1 MHAQLWPN
9 HISLVVAMVQQ
20 PEARKYKHLYYH
32 KTSRTW
38 TTVRKGEYETVGH
51 TNQDTAAKL
60 AAKAWKVSRAS
71 LMLRVVEETVDTV
84 PSQGY
89 KHITWHCGRK
99 VWVVQGGNPSRYLG
113 CSADEQAALLIAC
126 AAMKCKPA
134 ALRLHAQRRA
144 CSTSTDT
151 CQRMALLIR
160 VYAGHGQKAPMA
172 PADIAHL
179 MRKAATGKQ
188 CIMQNVTGRGMMFPY
203 IISKFPTHRDA
214 IALASAS
221 TVGKCTEAQLY
232 QALLAAARKIAGKQI
247 PAELV
252 RNVGRKNMHHGSFI
266 MFASKGLK
274 MLRLVRQK
282 TTKPGREVL
291 QFGKYSKYVVL
302 PMSVVMKRKLS
313 GLMTFGT
320 ALAASKP
327 PRTLCDWRAEVDRLT
342 TVIQSPPAVPGC
354 TGAYRRS
361 WAIRCGLIY
370 RMRQSGIARLK
381 VAPGDTVRDFL
392 GNFPDQKSQVLAV
405 AGGKYKS
412 HRPMLDVFRD
422 CGHSR
427 RKNNNMQTD
436 KQTEKQTE
444 TNRER
449 ETELQKQMP
458 ACLRARLSCICVCLF
473 VSLRFSPLSISLPN
487 YCLL

>member
-1 MHAQLWPN
+1 MPADG
-9 HISLVVAMVQQ
+9 IDDAG
-20 PEARKYKHLYYH
+20 
-32 KTSRTW
+32 
-38 TTVRKGEYETVGH
+38 VRRSW
-51 TNQDTAAKL
+51 Q
-60 AAKAWKVSRAS
+60 KV
-71 LMLRVVEETVDTV
+71 
-84 PSQGY
+84 
-89 KHITWHCGRK
+89 
-99 VWVVQGGNPSRYLG
+99 
-113 CSADEQAALLIAC
+113 
-126 AAMKCKPA
+126 
-134 ALRLHAQRRA
+134 
-144 CSTSTDT
+144 
-151 CQRMALLIR
+151 
-160 VYAGHGQKAPMA
+160 PMS
-172 PADIAHL
+172 PADIMHL

-214 IALASAS
+214 IALVSAS
-221 TVGKCTEAQLY
+221 TVGKSTEAQLY

-302 PMSVVMKRKLS
+302 PMGVVMKRKLS

-381 VAPGDTVRDFL
+381 VASCDTVRDFL

-405 AGGKYKS
+405 AGGKYKQ
-412 HRPMLDVFRD
+412 HRLILDVFRD

-427 RKNNNMQTD
+427 RKKQQHADGQADRETNRD
-436 KQTEKQTE
+436 KQ
-444 TNRER
+444 RER

-458 ACLRARLSCICVCLF
+458 ACLRARLSCICVCLS